1 VRRRD
6 GDTEEELEGQEDE
19 LAPGAGGD
27 LGSILMGVQEG
38 AGNAALASM
47 LAQVE
52 SGAQPASSLLPGA
65 PQAQAPEPHQDEAA
79 GLGRRLAAAKANPF
93 ARRLDGELAAFERR
107 LTSAAADAWAGT
119 DPAVL
124 ATELDDIEDRL
135 GRAQRE
141 EEAVAALAAVD
152 RRRAPLSERTKLAI
166 MERTALT
173 KPGMFAYAPEDIEE
187 LLELAEQLNELQRGL
202 IENRTAVG
210 DARGALGTLSDV
222 TTEYV
227 GGVAT
232 NLLEDLGKTQV
243 TLGEYELALKTI
255 SAKHATANAEDREK
269 LNQLMSGLAPRLQRE
284 PTLALDEGASR
295 QEIDYLI
302 KKAWLEQHDAT
313 QKLSREEVWQLVSGF
328 SPEEGTTSYF
338 DLPWRMDRWR
348 MHMALDFGVMEGL
361 DVDSSDSEIRDA
373 LFGGHASR
381 DKRAYVAAE
390 VLGRDDARNPR
401 FFYGTSRVSPHKDF
415 WATNE
420 GKVVKRNW
428 SSNQHKLIDA
438 FNSKSED
445 LVKVVHEVL
454 EERKALKALVVKV
467 GETLKWAD

>member
-1 VRRRD
+1 VRRRGD
-6 GDTEEELEGQEDE
+6 GDTDEELEGGQEE
-19 LAPGAGGD
+19 LAASANGD
-27 LGSILMGVQEG
+27 LGSVLMGVQEG

-47 LAQVE
+47 LSQIE
-52 SGAQPASSLLPGA
+52 SGAEPASSLLPGA
-65 PQAQAPEPHQDEAA
+65 PKAPDRHRAEAA
-79 GLGRRLAAAKANPF
+79 GLGQRLAAAKANPF
-93 ARRLDGELAAFERR
+93 ALRVGGELVAFERR
-107 LTSAAADAWAGT
+107 LESAAADAWAGT

-124 ATELDDIEDRL
+124 GTELEEVEARL

-152 RRRAPLSERTKLAI
+152 RRRAPLSERTKRAV

-173 KPGMFAYAPEDIEE
+173 KPGMFAYAPEDFEE
-187 LLELAEQLNELQRGL
+187 LLELAEQLNELQREL
-202 IENRTAVG
+202 VENRAAVG
-210 DARGALGTLSDV
+210 EGRGALGTLSDA

-227 GGVAT
+227 AGVAAK
-232 NLLEDLGKTQV
+232 LLDGLGKAEV
-243 TLGEYELALKTI
+243 VLGEHEVALKAI
-255 SAKHATANAEDREK
+255 SGRHATANAEDREK
-269 LNQLMSGLAPRLQRE
+269 LNQLMSGLAPLLQRE

-295 QEIDYLI
+295 QEIDYLL
-302 KKAWLEQHDAT
+302 KKAWLEQHNAT
-313 QKLSREEVWQLVSGF
+313 QQLSREEVWHIVSGF

-348 MHMALDFGVMEGL
+348 MHMALDYGVMEAV

-373 LFGGHASR
+373 LFGGHAGS

-401 FFYGTSRVSPHKDF
+401 FFYGTSRVTPKKDF
-415 WATNE
+415 WSTNE

-445 LVKVVHEVL
+445 LVKVVHDVL
-454 EERKALKALVVKV
+454 EQRKALKGVVVKV